1 MEEVGKEEN
10 YADSSCP
17 HFYLYVPGKFN
28 TMLSNES
35 FTSSV
40 VLPEKNPSDVTTCNG
55 NNRFSMPINLF
66 SSEFSKIDTDL
77 KKMHSIWSN
86 ID

>member
-1 MEEVGKEEN
+1 MEVGKEEN
-10 YADSSCP
+10 HADNSCP
-17 HFYLYVPGKFN
+17 HFYLYVPGKLDA
-28 TMLSNES
+28 MLPNES

-40 VLPEKNPSDVTTCNG
+40 VLPEKNPSDGTTCNG
-55 NNRFSMPINLF
+55 NNRFSRPINLF
-66 SSEFSKIDTDL
+66 SSEFRKIATDL